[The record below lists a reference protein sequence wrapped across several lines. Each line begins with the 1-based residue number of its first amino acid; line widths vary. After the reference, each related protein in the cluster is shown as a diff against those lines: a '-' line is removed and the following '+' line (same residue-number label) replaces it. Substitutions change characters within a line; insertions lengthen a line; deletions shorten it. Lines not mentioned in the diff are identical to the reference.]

1 MINTS
6 NTEKVSNI
14 QLPPLCN
21 FCFSNYDSSR
31 CIMFQIR
38 ENRNYQHRKSHK
50 AAAVAA
56 DAYQTLMMHHF
67 PLDLQL
73 SKNDMFYKDHLL
85 KFPFIMATPKN
96 LPGFLQAQNIL
107 PPPQQRNQDL
117 HSSRKTGTEKKYL

>member
-1 MINTS
+1 
-6 NTEKVSNI
+6 
-14 QLPPLCN
+14 
-21 FCFSNYDSSR
+21 
-31 CIMFQIR
+31 MFQIR

-85 KFPFIMATPKN
+85 KFPFIMATKKKLASISASPAKK
-96 LPGFLQAQNIL
+96 

-117 HSSRKTGTEKKYL
+117 HSSRKTGTEKRKYL